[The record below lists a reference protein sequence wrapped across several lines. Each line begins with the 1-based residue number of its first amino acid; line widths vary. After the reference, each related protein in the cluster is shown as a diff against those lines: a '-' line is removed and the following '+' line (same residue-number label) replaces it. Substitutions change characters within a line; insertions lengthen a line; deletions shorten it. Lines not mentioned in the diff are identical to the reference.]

1 MTRFDAFVAPARP
14 RAAIWQTLVGFLA
27 IIAMTLAGSL
37 LFTTLVMHRFAAEVA
52 QSWAVLASFCAP
64 FLAICFV
71 TATFHHRSP
80 ATLFGTGALR
90 DGVRVLAYVGAGIA
104 GLALIPGGEPIRAGL
119 PLDLWLRWLLP
130 SLVVLLVQVSA
141 EEMLFRGYLLQQL
154 GARFRSPWVW
164 MVGPS
169 VVFGLLHYDPETY
182 GPFAPWIVGVT
193 AILAMAMADLTA
205 RAGNLGPA
213 VAVHFANNIMAILII
228 SVDDPMMRLSL
239 YIQPLSFER
248 MGWEVAVQ
256 TVQILIFWLLARLA
270 IKR

>member
-14 RAAIWQTLVGFLA
+14 RAAIWQTSIGFLA

-52 QSWAVLASFCAP
+52 QSWAILASFGVP

-90 DGVRVLAYVGAGIA
+90 DGLRVLAYVGVGIG
-104 GLALIPGGEPIRAGL
+104 GLALIPGGGPLMAGL
-119 PLDLWLRWLLP
+119 PFELWLRWLVP

-154 GARFRSPWVW
+154 GARFPSPWVW

-169 VVFGLLHYDPETY
+169 VVFGLLHYDTETY
-182 GPFAPWIVGVT
+182 GSFAPWIVGVT
-193 AILAMAMADLTA
+193 MLLAVAMADLTA

-213 VAVHFANNIMAILII
+213 IAVHFANNIMAILII

-239 YIQPLSFER
+239 YVQPLPLDR
-248 MGWEVAVQ
+248 MGWEIAAQ
-256 TVQILIFWLLARLA
+256 TVQILIVWLLARLA